1 MLHLDSSLIDLNR
14 VGKTTSSLLKKLG
27 LVTIQDLLF
36 YLPFRY
42 EDFSQKTPIDDLELG
57 QNVNI
62 SGAIELISNKKSP
75 RRRMYITE
83 ALIADQSGTVKAI
96 WFNQP
101 FLTRSYHVGDEVSL
115 AGKVSE
121 SYGQISLVSPV
132 IEKIYS
138 SGTIHTTGLVPSY
151 HLTAGLTQ
159 KQIRF
164 LIKEA
169 LSLTTAVPDWLPQ
182 DIRHR
187 LNLISL
193 DEAIKQAHFPTN
205 LEKINLARKRLIFTE
220 LFLRQI
226 RSQIIKNEL
235 KSRQAPQLIFSEA
248 ETKKFVASLPFT
260 LTDSQRQAAWE
271 ILKDLTSTSPMSRL
285 LSGDVGSGK
294 TIVVIIALLNAAL
307 NKKQAALMVPTT
319 ILAQQHFNTISRFL
333 KNYKFKIALLT
344 NQSNNKQRQEALTA
358 DIVIGTQALIQDKVS
373 FPRLALAVVDEQH
386 RFGVVQRQKI
396 LNFNNQ
402 SKITPHFLSLTATP
416 IPRSLALAIYG
427 DLDLSLLKQKP
438 QGRKSIL
445 TKIVTDSKRALAYD
459 FIQKQIKSGRQ
470 AFVICPLI
478 DPSDK
483 LGARSVK
490 EEHARLDKE
499 IFPDLKI
506 GLLHGKL
513 KAKAKEKVMTDFLSG
528 HIQILVST
536 SVVEVGID
544 IPNATLMIIEG
555 AERFGL
561 AQLHQFRGRIG
572 RSELQSYCFL
582 FPSQEETT
590 NNKTLERLTA
600 LTKHQDGLEL
610 AKIDLKLRG
619 AGELYGTGQ
628 SGFSEIQTTSLFDY
642 SDIKQAQM
650 EAADLIN
657 KDPELNNYPALK
669 EKLGQWEE
677 SIHLE

>member
-1 MLHLDSSLIDLNR
+1 MLHLDSSLISLNR

-42 EDFSQKTPIDDLELG
+42 DDFSQTIPIDNLEPG
-57 QNVNI
+57 QSVNI
-62 SGAIELISNKKSP
+62 SGTIELISNKKSP
-75 RRRMYITE
+75 RRKMYITE
-83 ALIADQSGTVKAI
+83 ALIADQSGTIKAI

-121 SYGQISLVSPV
+121 SYGQVSLVSPV

-138 SGTIHTTGLVPSY
+138 SGAIHTTGLVPNY

-169 LSLTTAVPDWLPQ
+169 LSLIAAIPDWLPQ
-182 DIRHR
+182 DIRRR

-193 DEAIKQAHFPTN
+193 GEAIKQAHFPTN
-205 LEKINLARKRLIFTE
+205 LENINSARKRLIFTE

-235 KSRQAPQLIFSEA
+235 KSRQAPQLIFSET
-248 ETKKFVASLPFT
+248 ETKKFVASLPFV

-271 ILKDLTSTSPMSRL
+271 ILKDLAKGSPMSRL

-294 TIVVIIALLNAAL
+294 TIVVIIALLNTAL

-319 ILAQQHFNTISRFL
+319 ILAKQHFNTISRFL
-333 KNYKFKIALLT
+333 KKYKFKISLLT
-344 NQSNNKQRQEALTA
+344 NQSNKKERQEALTA
-358 DIVIGTQALIQDKVS
+358 DIIIGTQALIQDKVS
-373 FPRLALAVVDEQH
+373 FPRLALAIVDEQH

-402 SKITPHFLSLTATP
+402 DKITPHFLSLTATP

-438 QGRKSIL
+438 QGRKPIL
-445 TKIVTDSKRALAYD
+445 TKIVTDNQLALAYD

-490 EEHARLDKE
+490 EEQARLNKE
-499 IFPDLKI
+499 VFPDLKI

-513 KAKAKEKVMTDFLSG
+513 KAEAKEKVMADFLDG
-528 HIQILVST
+528 HIQILVAT

-582 FPSQEETT
+582 LPSQEETT
-590 NNKTLERLTA
+590 NKKAIERLRA

-628 SGFSEIQTTSLFDY
+628 SGFLEIQTTSLFDY
-642 SDIKQAQM
+642 SDIKQAQT
-650 EAADLIN
+650 EAANLIN
-657 KDPELNNYPALK
+657 KDPELSSCPALK
-669 EKLGQWEE
+669 EKLGQWEK